1 MSPSCIKDAKEFS
14 PENSKIELFVYQVTK
29 KRVWVRLR
37 RSQDGG
43 RNIQILASITINH
56 NNPTQINDYM
66 YQFSPWNCQLYI
78 LRIFFS
84 IFFIIH
90 QNHNVSLICVRCDP
104 LHDIGI
110 QDPQLLQGRFQGRIQ
125 RVFQGGRGGK
135 NLGPNGDGVLGRK
148 IFDFLTSLDAI

>member
-1 MSPSCIKDAKEFS
+1 M
-14 PENSKIELFVYQVTK
+14 T
-29 KRVWVRLR
+29 
-37 RSQDGG
+37 
-43 RNIQILASITINH
+43 IQ
-56 NNPTQINDYM
+56 YM

-84 IFFIIH
+84 IFFVVIH

-148 IFDFLTSLDAI
+148 IFDFLTSPDAFSGHFLTIFGLWGLAQGGGVAPPALNTPLNVLSAYN